1 MQFVLMVFQGSTP
14 LPGSPE
20 WEDLPKAEQQ
30 AVYREYDDFNKAE
43 GVTAGLPLGL
53 PAEARTVTVADGTVS
68 VSDGPYLKDPMMA
81 AGGYSVVEVDDM
93 DAAIRLAARIPAAR
107 LGGGVEIRPVSTY
120 W

>member
-20 WEDLPKAEQQ
+20 WDELPEAEQQ
-30 AVYREYDDFNKAE
+30 AVYRDYADFNKAE

-53 PAEARTVTVADGTVS
+53 PAEARTVTVVDGTVA
-68 VSDGPYLKDPMMA
+68 VSDGPYLKDPAMA
-81 AGGYSVVEVDDM
+81 AGGYSVVEADDI
-93 DAAIRLAARIPAAR
+93 DAAISLAARIPAAR
-107 LGGGVEIRPVSTY
+107 LGGGIEIRPVSTY

>member
-20 WEDLPKAEQQ
+20 WDELSEAEQQ
-30 AVYREYDDFNKAE
+30 AVYRDYTKFNQAD
-43 GVTAGLPLGL
+43 GVTAGLPLGR
-53 PAEARTVTVADGTVS
+53 PSEARTVSVADGTVI
-68 VSDGPYLKDPMMA
+68 VADGPYVKDPAMA
-81 AGGYSVVEVDDM
+81 AGGYSIVEADDI
-93 DAAIRLAARIPAAR
+93 DAAVTLAARIPAAR